1 MLSCAKVVNELS
13 KKPKLGAHDNISW
26 SAHFATLQDA
36 SRRPPAISGLMPLFH
51 DNAHS
56 LALVKHGMDVI
67 AKATEYVNRGKVP
80 VLTADQPL
88 FAIAKKIPWSWLDVY
103 GDSKYCVMRGGLHI
117 EIALLN
123 ALGHW

>member
-1 MLSCAKVVNELS
+1 
-13 KKPKLGAHDNISW
+13 
-26 SAHFATLQDA
+26 
-36 SRRPPAISGLMPLFH
+36 MPLFH

-67 AKATEYVNRGKVP
+67 AEATEYVNRGKVP
-80 VLTADQPL
+80 VLTVDKPL
-88 FAIAKKIPWSWLDVY
+88 FAIAKKIMWSWLDV
-103 GDSKYCVMRGGLHI
+103 YCVMRGGLHI